1 MTDADILN
9 AIDQGS
15 FQYAK
20 AQLVKN
26 LKLYPNKS
34 YFWALQSYYYYST
47 NDHQASINELDKL
60 MEKIPSDTKTLD
72 LLYSLCYKLNL
83 VNKANEVYDN
93 AIRKYPSTEL
103 ITQWY
108 EKNLA
113 KNDWKHLT
121 KPLNLLVK
129 KNPDDSHYKFLNA
142 FNYFLLSLKFDEDSK
157 ERTLYN
163 MLSLKVFETIASMNN
178 QQLYIKIK
186 VLQNLK
192 KQSQII
198 EELGAQQILD
208 LDLRIIYLNTLND
221 LEEYTK
227 LFDYSSKLIFEE
239 NFNDFDTWKFLI
251 KSNFKLGHSRES
263 LVEKITVNSRNSFL
277 ALIEIDSI
285 YQKDLQTSIKNYYN
299 NFKNKNCCY
308 LDLKNY
314 IHDYEFLAQ
323 LNFEPDDENLNLFKF
338 NKLFK
343 KPYNS
348 KINDIDGKLIVLI
361 ESLNCNDTN
370 SIITTIVKLEHLLLS
385 DTTNYKI
392 RIWLINLYSFANC
405 SELAIYHYKN
415 LKIKMIQH
423 DTLGYKII
431 SNLKPCKNN
440 LQQLIDM
447 FKFYLTSDEEIK
459 QSVGTGFEKG
469 IFNKLQDFVNFSFR
483 LKNSVS
489 RKVLVL
495 EILRI
500 SRILNNDYYN
510 YFIKIIKLERFHI
523 IEDFPTVDN
532 RDTTIDSK
540 FSGLSLP
547 SFPHDLKSPEYV
559 KLNYLKELIIIE
571 TDSGLCNNFVKEY
584 NRILST
590 NANEFSKFEN
600 WFFKILLNL
609 FKIVKLNAKDKD
621 DLINNLTKNLKFSK
635 IMGNYLAPHTEN
647 FNNEFNTVTT
657 NIIDLIRIY
666 TKFNYQNDKLSKL
679 FRELNG
685 ELSNYKP
692 KFKSSVTFMN
702 ISELKEYGIE
712 EEFIRD
718 KADEIDDY
726 YKQSR
731 YLVK

>member
-1 MTDADILN
+1 MADTDILN

-34 YFWALQSYYYYST
+34 YFWALQSYYYYSS
-47 NDHQASINELDKL
+47 NDHQASINELNRLIAKT
-60 MEKIPSDTKTLD
+60 PSDVNTLD
-72 LLYSLCYKLNL
+72 LLYTLCYKLNL
-83 VNKANEVYDN
+83 VSKANEVYDN
-93 AIRKYPSTEL
+93 AIRKYPSSEL

-108 EKNLA
+108 DKNLA
-113 KNDWKHLT
+113 NNDWKNLT

-129 KNPDDSHYKFLNA
+129 KYPDDSNYKYLSA
-142 FNYFLLSLKFDEDSK
+142 FNYFLLSLKFDEGSK

-163 MLSLKVFETIASMNN
+163 MLSLKVFETTTSTNS

-192 KQSQII
+192 KLSQII
-198 EELGAQQILD
+198 EELGAQPILD
-208 LDLRIIYLNTLND
+208 LDLKIIYLNTLND
-221 LEEYTK
+221 LEDYSQ
-227 LFDYSSKLIFEE
+227 LFDYSSKLIFED

-251 KSNFKLGHSRES
+251 KSNFQLGHSRES
-263 LVEKITVNSRNSFL
+263 LIEKITVNSRNSYL

-285 YQKDLQTSIKNYYN
+285 YQKDLQPSIMNYYS
-299 NFKNKNCCY
+299 NFKNKNCCFF
-308 LDLKNY
+308 DLKNY
-314 IHDYEFLAQ
+314 IHDYDYFTQ
-323 LNFEPDDENLNLFKF
+323 LNFEPDEENLNLFKF
-338 NKLFK
+338 NQLFSQ
-343 KPYNS
+343 PYNS
-348 KINDIDGKLIVLI
+348 KINDIDGKLIVSINTLDY
-361 ESLNCNDTN
+361 NDTK

-392 RIWLINLYSFANC
+392 RIWLINLYSFINC

-423 DTLGYKII
+423 DTLGYKIM

-440 LQQLIDM
+440 LQQLIDI
-447 FKFYLTSDEEIK
+447 FKFYLTSDEEVK
-459 QSVGTGFEKG
+459 QSVSTGFEKG
-469 IFNKLQDFVNFSFR
+469 IFNKLQDFVNFSYR
-483 LKNSVS
+483 LKNSAS
-489 RKVLVL
+489 RKLLIL
-495 EILRI
+495 EILKI
-500 SRILNNDYYN
+500 CRILNNDYYS
-510 YFIKIIKLERFHI
+510 YFIKIVKLERFHI
-523 IEDFPTVDN
+523 VEDFPTIDN
-532 RDTTIDSK
+532 RDINIDSK

-547 SFPHDLKSPEYV
+547 SFPHILKSTEYV

-571 TDSGLCNNFVKEY
+571 TDTDLCNNFVKEY

-590 NANEFSKFEN
+590 YGNEFSKFEN

-621 DLINNLTKNLKFSK
+621 DLINNLMKNLKFSK
-635 IMGNYLAPHTEN
+635 IVGNYLSPHIEN
-647 FNNEFNTVTT
+647 FNNEFNMVTT
-657 NIIDLIRIY
+657 SIIDLIRIY
-666 TKFNYQNDKLSKL
+666 TKLNYHNDKLTRS

-685 ELSNYKP
+685 DLSNYKP
-692 KFKSSVTFMN
+692 KFKTSSTFM
-702 ISELKEYGIE
+702 SVAELKEYGIE
-712 EEFIRD
+712 DGFMRD